1 MVICKQENMPGVA
14 KKRKSDTKESTCTK
28 EIKETTK
35 KKVKKNESNTDFKII
50 VEFWY
55 DKN

>member
-1 MVICKQENMPGVA
+1 MPGVA